1 MRDIS
6 RPGRVSG
13 AETREDAMRA
23 RRWIVVGFVLG
34 ACLALPIEAA
44 ADGGAYIEFTRT
56 YYVQGGLS
64 AGQAFVSVPENQQ
77 DIFERGPFFAY
88 LLPNQRSLQEGRPLP
103 EGTIRLGTFAIE
115 DLRRETFALRVTFVV
130 PEVESGMYTVQVCN
144 DPCTISGFREPLS
157 GSMTIARTDA
167 EANLIRER
175 DMLEWRVSS
184 FRYRLGKA
192 DRKNEELQTQL
203 DTALADLHDLSV
215 RFASLQ
221 REDQAVPI
229 AAPVA
234 DDGRPLVEGWAL
246 LAIIVAMLVALVA
259 VALGLIFSRR
269 HAARIV
275 VPDTIAELDE
285 EPSELVPR

>member
-1 MRDIS
+1 MR
-6 RPGRVSG
+6 
-13 AETREDAMRA
+13 TL
-23 RRWIVVGFVLG
+23 RWIGVGLVIG
-34 ACLALPIEAA
+34 ATLALPVDAA

-56 YYVQGGLS
+56 YSVQGGQS
-64 AGQAFVSVPENQQ
+64 AGRAFVFVPENQQ

-88 LLPNQRSLQEGRPLP
+88 LMPNGTSLREGRPLP
-103 EGTIRLGTFAIE
+103 EGTIRLGTFTID
-115 DLRRETFALRVTFVV
+115 DLRKDAFVLRVAFVV
-130 PEVESGMYTVQVCN
+130 PEVKSGMYTVQVCN

-167 EANLIRER
+167 EANLISER
-175 DMLEWRVSS
+175 DRLQWRVSS

-192 DRKNEELQTQL
+192 DTKNEELQARL
-203 DTALADLHDLSV
+203 DAALADLHDLSV

-221 REDQAVPI
+221 REGQAVPPV
-229 AAPVA
+229 AAPLA
-234 DDGRPLVEGWAL
+234 DEGRPLVEAWAL
-246 LAIIVAMLVALVA
+246 LALVGALLVALVS

-285 EPSELVPR
+285 EAPELVRR

>member
-1 MRDIS
+1 MR
-6 RPGRVSG
+6 
-13 AETREDAMRA
+13 TL
-23 RRWIVVGFVLG
+23 RWIGVGLVIG
-34 ACLALPIEAA
+34 ATLALPVEAA

-56 YYVQGGLS
+56 YYVQGGQS

-88 LLPNQRSLQEGRPLP
+88 LLPDDTSLQEGRPLP

-115 DLRRETFALRVTFVV
+115 DLRQDGFVLRVTFVV
-130 PEVESGMYTVQVCN
+130 PQVDSGIYTVQVCN

-175 DMLEWRVSS
+175 DRLEWRVSS
-184 FRYRLGKA
+184 FRYRLGKLES
-192 DRKNEELQTQL
+192 KNEELQAQL

-221 REDQAVPI
+221 REGQAVP
-229 AAPVA
+229 PVAGPLA
-234 DDGRPLVEGWAL
+234 DDGRPLVEAWA
-246 LAIIVAMLVALVA
+246 LVALVIA
-259 VALGLIFSRR
+259 LLVALISVALGLIFSRR
-269 HAARIV
+269 HATKLV

-285 EPSELVPR
+285 GVEELVRR

>member
-1 MRDIS
+1 
-6 RPGRVSG
+6 
-13 AETREDAMRA
+13 MRA

-34 ACLALPIEAA
+34 ACLALPLEAA

-56 YYVQGGLS
+56 YYVQGGQS
-64 AGQAFVSVPENQQ
+64 AGQAFVSVPEKQQ
-77 DIFERGPFFAY
+77 HIFERGPFFAY

-103 EGTIRLGTFAIE
+103 EGTIRLGTFTVE
-115 DLRRETFALRVTFVV
+115 DLRQDAFVLRVTFVA
-130 PEVESGMYTVQVCN
+130 PEVESGIYTVQVCN
-144 DPCTISGFREPLS
+144 DPCTVSGFREPLS

-175 DMLEWRVSS
+175 DRLQWRVSS

-192 DRKNEELQTQL
+192 DRKNEELQAQL
-203 DTALADLHDLSV
+203 DTTLAELHDLSV

-221 REDQAVPI
+221 REGQAAPPV

-234 DDGRPLVEGWAL
+234 DDGRPLVEAWAL
-246 LAIIVAMLVALVA
+246 VAIVVALFVALVS

-269 HAARIV
+269 HVARIV

-285 EPSELVPR
+285 EAPELVRR

>member
-1 MRDIS
+1 
-6 RPGRVSG
+6 
-13 AETREDAMRA
+13 MRA

-34 ACLALPIEAA
+34 ACLALPLQAA
-44 ADGGAYIEFTRT
+44 ADGGAYVEFTKT
-56 YYVQGGLS
+56 YYVQGGQS

-77 DIFERGPFFAY
+77 DIFERGPFYAY

-103 EGTIRLGTFAIE
+103 EGTIRLGTFTIE
-115 DLRRETFALRVTFVV
+115 ELRHDTFALRVTFVV
-130 PEVESGMYTVQVCN
+130 PEVESGSYTVQVCN

-157 GSMTIARTDA
+157 GSMTIARTDG

-175 DMLEWRVSS
+175 DRLTWRVSS

-192 DRKNEELQTQL
+192 DRENEDLQTQL

-221 REDQAVPI
+221 REGQVAPPL

-234 DDGRPLVEGWAL
+234 DDGRPLAEAWAL
-246 LAIIVAMLVALVA
+246 LAIVVALLVALVS
-259 VALGLIFSRR
+259 VALGVIFSRR

>member
-1 MRDIS
+1 
-6 RPGRVSG
+6 
-13 AETREDAMRA
+13 MRA
-23 RRWIVVGFVLG
+23 RRLIVVGFVLG
-34 ACLALPIEAA
+34 ACLALPLEAA

-56 YYVQGGLS
+56 YYVQGGQS

-88 LLPNQRSLQEGRPLP
+88 LLPSQRSLQEGRPLP
-103 EGTIRLGTFAIE
+103 KGTIRLGTFTIE
-115 DLRRETFALRVTFVV
+115 DLRQDTFALRVTFVV
-130 PEVESGMYTVQVCN
+130 PEVESGIYTVQVCN

-175 DMLEWRVSS
+175 DRLQWRVSS
-184 FRYRLGKA
+184 YRYRLGKA
-192 DRKNEELQTQL
+192 DRKNEELQAEL

-221 REDQAVPI
+221 REGQVAPPL
-229 AAPVA
+229 AAPLA
-234 DDGRPLVEGWAL
+234 DNGRPLVEAWAL
-246 LAIIVAMLVALVA
+246 LAIVVALLVALVS

-285 EPSELVPR
+285 EPSELVRR